1 MLRISLGELWYLIL
15 SDSARSIAP
24 NNICFQVNSYKD
36 FQKYG
41 FMGCG
46 SNWAYLY
53 FFLFHLTFSLIFFNL
68 FIAAIIT
75 AYDEEAK
82 AQKNA
87 VSRYQLD
94 DIKKKWKVFDPDAQG
109 FLNYKDFWQFSSQ
122 IALVLGVKS
131 EELLDIN
138 NKKDFLKI
146 LKIPIY
152 ENLNH
157 KIYCYKFHDVIIALC
172 KMSVILRYGVTK

>member
-15 SDSARSIAP
+15 SDSVRAIAP
-24 NNICFQVNSYKD
+24 DEVCFEVKNYLD
-36 FQKYG
+36 FKKHG

-46 SNWAYLY
+46 NSLAYLY
-53 FFLFHLTFSLIFFNL
+53 FFLFHLTFSLILFNL

-94 DIKKKWKVFDPDAQG
+94 DIKKKWKAFDPEAHG

-131 EELLDIN
+131 EDLLDIN

-152 ENLNH
+152 EYLDQ

>member
-1 MLRISLGELWYLIL
+1 MLRISLGEVWYLIL
-15 SDSARSIAP
+15 SDSSREIAP
-24 NNICFQVNSYKD
+24 NFFCFEINNYLD

-41 FMGCG
+41 YMGCG
-46 SNWAYLY
+46 NNWAYLY
-53 FFLFHLTFSLIFFNL
+53 FFLFHLTFSLILFNF

-75 AYDEEAK
+75 AYQDEAK

-94 DIKKKWKVFDPDAQG
+94 DIKNKWKVFDQDGLG
-109 FLNYKDFWQFSSQ
+109 FLNYKDFWKFSSQ
-122 IALVLGVKS
+122 IALVLGVPS
-131 EELLDIN
+131 ENLLDIN

-152 ENLNH
+152 EYLNE

-172 KMSVILRYGVTK
+172 KMSVILRYGVTE

>member
-1 MLRISLGELWYLIL
+1 MRISLGELWYLIL
-15 SDSARSIAP
+15 SDSSREIAP
-24 NNICFQVNSYKD
+24 NFICFDVNNYAD
-36 FQKYG
+36 FKEYG

-46 SNWAYLY
+46 SKWAYFY
-53 FFLFHLTFSLIFFNL
+53 FFLFHLTFSLILFNL

-75 AYDEEAK
+75 AYEDEAK

-94 DIKKKWKVFDPDAQG
+94 DIKKKWKVFDPDGLG

-122 IALVLGVKS
+122 IALVLGVPS
-131 EELLDIN
+131 ENLLDIN

-157 KIYCYKFHDVIIALC
+157 KIYCYKFHDVILALC
-172 KMSVILRYGVTK
+172 KMSVILRYGVTE